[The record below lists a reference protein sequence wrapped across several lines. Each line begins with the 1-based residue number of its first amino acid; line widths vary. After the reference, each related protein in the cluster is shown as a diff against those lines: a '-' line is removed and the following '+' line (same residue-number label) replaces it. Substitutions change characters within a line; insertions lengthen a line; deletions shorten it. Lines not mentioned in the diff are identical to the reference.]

1 MGGPGL
7 EVEAK
12 PSDGLEAST
21 PSLPWRSLYEA
32 ACVGDHGL

>member
-1 MGGPGL
+1 MGGTGL

-12 PSDGLEAST
+12 PSDGLGPST